1 MPRSFYYQ
9 QSLALM
15 LDLLKAIR
23 ISGLADCAGHGK
35 APINL
40 VPQTCLPIST
50 ARDAT
55 ILARARSKGLPGDL
69 TTLARLYNWAL
80 VTDSRKQQ
88 WLYASGAKDPCR
100 SFPPG
105 RKIRLMAYFSC
116 CDTGIWGKCV
126 FGGRFLGDIG
136 ALPINAFQ

>member
-1 MPRSFYYQ
+1 MPRSFCYRQ
-9 QSLALM
+9 RLTLV
-15 LDLLKAIR
+15 LGLLQAIG
-23 ISGLADCAGHGK
+23 IPGLADCAGLGT

-40 VPQTCLPIST
+40 VPQTCLLIST
-50 ARDAT
+50 ARGCHDSGP
-55 ILARARSKGLPGDL
+55 RSLQVLPGGL
-69 TTLARLYNWAL
+69 TTLVKLYTEAL
-80 VTDSRKQQ
+80 VTDLRNQQ
-88 WLYASGAKDPCR
+88 LLYASSAKDPCR

-105 RKIRLMAYFSC
+105 RKIRMMAYFSC